1 MINYW
6 ITRLKRIQFILL
18 QAIDLNILIITFIGN
33 RLQMIGDVNK
43 KALSIKCFD
52 FKKGLISRLYAT
64 AFIEQ
69 YSSVMVYT
77 VLDYKHSYHV
87 NTQGCTNML
96 IEWPQTWS
104 FNQYNP
110 TLP

>member
-1 MINYW
+1 
-6 ITRLKRIQFILL
+6 
-18 QAIDLNILIITFIGN
+18 
-33 RLQMIGDVNK
+33 MIGDVNK

-52 FKKGLISRLYAT
+52 FKKAT

-96 IEWPQTWS
+96 IE
-104 FNQYNP
+104 
-110 TLP
+110 